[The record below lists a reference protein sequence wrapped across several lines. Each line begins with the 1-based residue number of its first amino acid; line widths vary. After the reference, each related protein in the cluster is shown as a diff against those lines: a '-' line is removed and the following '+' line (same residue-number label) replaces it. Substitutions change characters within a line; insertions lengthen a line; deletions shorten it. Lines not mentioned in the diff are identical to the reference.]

1 MIRVIQTSMI
11 TKRSKGSLVN
21 KRETKETAA
30 LEAILG
36 GPLTL
41 GLALESLRRGENLS
55 QSEFAR
61 KLGLSSQKLCDIE
74 KGRRHVSPERAA
86 QFARKLGH
94 PIEIF
99 VRLALQDQVTNGGL
113 KLKVSVEAA

>member
-1 MIRVIQTSMI
+1 MT
-11 TKRSKGSLVN
+11 TKRSKGSLVASVVS
-21 KRETKETAA
+21 KRASKEAAA

-41 GLALESLRRGENLS
+41 GMALESLRRGDEMS
-55 QSEFAR
+55 QTEFAR
-61 KLGLSSQKLCDIE
+61 KLGLTSQKLCDIE

-94 PIEIF
+94 PIEVF
-99 VRLALQDQVTNGGL
+99 VRLALQDQVNEGGL
-113 KLKVSVEAA
+113 KLKVIVQAA

>member
-1 MIRVIQTSMI
+1 MT
-11 TKRSKGSLVN
+11 TKRSKGSLAARRDA
-21 KRETKETAA
+21 REVVS

-41 GLALESLRRGENLS
+41 GLALEGLRRGEELS

-86 QFARKLGH
+86 AFARRLGH
-94 PIEIF
+94 PIASF
-99 VRLALQDQVTNGGL
+99 VRLALQDQVNEGGL
-113 KLKVSVEAA
+113 KLKVSVDAA

>member
-1 MIRVIQTSMI
+1 MT
-11 TKRSKGSLVN
+11 TKRSKGSLVSSVAS
-21 KRETKETAA
+21 KRPSKETAA

-41 GLALESLRRGENLS
+41 GMALESLRRGDEMS
-55 QSEFAR
+55 QAEFAR
-61 KLGLSSQKLCDIE
+61 KLGLTSQKLCDIE

-94 PIEIF
+94 PIEVF
-99 VRLALQDQVTNGGL
+99 VRLALQDQVNDGGL
-113 KLKVSVEAA
+113 KLKVIVQAA

>member
-1 MIRVIQTSMI
+1 MI
-11 TKRSKGSLVN
+11 TKRSKDSLAN
-21 KRETKETAA
+21 KRDAKEVAA
-30 LEAILG
+30 LESLLG
-36 GPLTL
+36 APLTL
-41 GLALESLRRGENLS
+41 GMALESLRRGEDMS

-86 QFARKLGH
+86 LFAKRLKH

-99 VRLALQDQVTNGGL
+99 VRLALQDQVNDGGL

>member
-1 MIRVIQTSMI
+1 MTI
-11 TKRSKGSLVN
+11 KRSKGSLVS
-21 KRETKETAA
+21 KQEAKETAA
-30 LEAILG
+30 LEALMG

-41 GLALESLRRGENLS
+41 GMALESLRRGEDVS

-94 PIEIF
+94 PIEVF
-99 VRLALQDQVTNGGL
+99 VRLALQDQVNDGGL
-113 KLKVSVEAA
+113 KLKVSVESHRT

>member
-1 MIRVIQTSMI
+1 MT
-11 TKRSKGSLVN
+11 TKRSKGSLAARRDA
-21 KRETKETAA
+21 REVVS

-41 GLALESLRRGENLS
+41 GLALEGLRRGEELS

-74 KGRRHVSPERAA
+74 KGRRHVRPERAA
-86 QFARKLGH
+86 AFARRKASAALGLRWSWNFD
-94 PIEIF
+94 PSSDYYNYF
-99 VRLALQDQVTNGGL
+99 T
-113 KLKVSVEAA
+113 S

>member
-1 MIRVIQTSMI
+1 MT
-11 TKRSKGSLVN
+11 TKRSKGSLVS
-21 KRETKETAA
+21 KRELKETAA

-41 GLALESLRRGENLS
+41 GMALESLRRGDEMS
-55 QSEFAR
+55 QAEFAR
-61 KLGLSSQKLCDIE
+61 KLGLTSQKLCDIE

-94 PIEIF
+94 PIEVF
-99 VRLALQDQVTNGGL
+99 VRLALQDQVNDGGL
-113 KLKVSVEAA
+113 KLKVIVQAA

>member
-1 MIRVIQTSMI
+1 MI
-11 TKRSKGSLVN
+11 TKRSKGSLAA
-21 KRETKETAA
+21 KRDAREVAA

-41 GLALESLRRGENLS
+41 GLALEGLRRGEEMS
-55 QSEFAR
+55 QTAFAR

-94 PIEIF
+94 PIEVF
-99 VRLALQDQVTNGGL
+99 VRLALQDLVTDGGL
-113 KLKVSVEAA
+113 RLKVSVAVG

>member
-1 MIRVIQTSMI
+1 LVS
-11 TKRSKGSLVN
+11 KRDA
-21 KRETKETAA
+21 KEVAA

-41 GLALESLRRGENLS
+41 GMALESLRKGEDMS
-55 QSEFAR
+55 QSEFAK

-86 QFARKLGH
+86 MFAKKLKH
-94 PIEIF
+94 PVEVF
-99 VRLALQDQVTNGGL
+99 VRLALQDQVNDGGL